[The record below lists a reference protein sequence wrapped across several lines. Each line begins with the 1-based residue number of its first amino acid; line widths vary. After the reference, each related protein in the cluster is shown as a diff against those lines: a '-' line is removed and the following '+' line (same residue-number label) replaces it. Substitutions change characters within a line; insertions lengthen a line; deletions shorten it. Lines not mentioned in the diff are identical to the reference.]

1 MHIKVYI
8 KRSDGNIEEQ
18 MDNRIVIKKKKK
30 KKKQMENRIAERE
43 GAIVCYFLMVS
54 KLPQLRR

>member
-18 MDNRIVIKKKKK
+18 MDNRIVIKKKIRKRNK
-30 KKKQMENRIAERE
+30 WKTESQRGRE
-43 GAIVCYFLMVS
+43 LYYVIF
-54 KLPQLRR
+54 